1 MNRFRANPKLLA
13 PLLAGMAMLGPF
25 SIDAFFPAFQVM
37 EAEFSVTSVA
47 MQQSLSVYLLSFAAM
62 SLVHGPLSDAYGRRG
77 VILWSMLLFAVASA
91 GCALADS
98 YRMLLVFRAMQGICA
113 GAGMIVGRA
122 IIRDR
127 YDGADAQ
134 RLMSQVSFIFGFAP
148 AIAPIIGGFVLGFAG
163 WRAIF
168 WLLAGFTLLLVAAS
182 LAALPETHP
191 RERRTR
197 FELQPLLRT
206 YRRVLGDRR
215 FLLVGFAAALNFGA
229 LFTYIASA
237 PSVVLKLLK
246 LSETEFAW
254 LFVPVIAGMML
265 GSATSA
271 RMAGRLSPLRT
282 VTVGFTLMGIGTVL
296 NVAGSA
302 VLTPTVPWF
311 VLPVGVIG
319 MGVTLAFPTLT
330 ILMLDRFPA
339 VRGAAASV
347 QATISL
353 GVSAAVSGLVAPV
366 VDASPILLASAAAA
380 MTCSGYLLWRLYRR
394 ITPDIGPQVLCAT
407 LEPAVAPNPSSAH
420 VRD

>member
-37 EAEFSVTSVA
+37 EAEFSVPSVA

-98 YRMLLVFRAMQGICA
+98 YRMLLVFRAMQGVCA

-206 YRRVLGDRR
+206 YRRVLSDRR

-353 GVSAAVSGLVAPV
+353 GVSAAVSGLIAPQ
-366 VDASPILLASAAAA
+366 VDASPILLATSAAAMSA
-380 MTCSGYLLWRLYRR
+380 SGFALWWLYRR

-407 LEPAVAPNPSSAH
+407 LEPAVAPTPSSAH

>member
-1 MNRFRANPKLLA
+1 MNRFRANPRLLA

-25 SIDAFFPAFQVM
+25 SIDAFFPAFPTM
-37 EAEFSVTSVA
+37 EAEFAVTRVA

-77 VILWSMLLFAVASA
+77 VILWSMLLFAVACA

-98 YRMLLVFRAMQGICA
+98 YRMLLAFRAMQGVCA

-122 IIRDR
+122 MIRDR
-127 YDGADAQ
+127 HDGADAQ

-148 AIAPIIGGFVLGFAG
+148 AVAPIIGGFVLGLAG

-168 WLLAGFTLLLVAAS
+168 WLLGGFTLALVAAS

-197 FELQPLLRT
+197 FALRPLLRT
-206 YRRVLGDRR
+206 YRSVLGDRR
-215 FLLVGFAAALNFGA
+215 FLLLGFAASLNFGA
-229 LFTYIASA
+229 LFIYIASA
-237 PSVVLKLLK
+237 PSVVLDLLK
-246 LSETEFAW
+246 LSETQFAW

-271 RMAGRLSPLRT
+271 RMAGRMSPLRT
-282 VTVGFTLMGIGTVL
+282 VRVGFSLMAIGTLL
-296 NVAGSA
+296 NLAGSIG
-302 VLTPTVPWF
+302 LRPQVPWF
-311 VLPVGVIG
+311 VLPVGLIG
-319 MGVTLAFPTLT
+319 TGVTLAFPTLT
-330 ILMLDRFPA
+330 LLMLDRFPA

-353 GVSAAVSGLVAPV
+353 GVSALVSGLVAPL
-366 VDASPILLASAAAA
+366 VDASALKLALAAAA
-380 MTCSGYLLWRLYRR
+380 MTGSGFMLWWWYRR
-394 ITPDIGPQVLCAT
+394 ITPDAGPQVLSAA
-407 LEPAVAPNPSSAH
+407 LQPAMVPTPSSAE
-420 VRD
+420 VQR

>member
-1 MNRFRANPKLLA
+1 MNRFRANPRLLA

-25 SIDAFFPAFQVM
+25 SIDAFFPAFPTM
-37 EAEFSVTSVA
+37 EAEFAVTRVA

-77 VILWSMLLFAVASA
+77 VILWSMLLFAVACA

-98 YRMLLVFRAMQGICA
+98 YRMLLAFRAMQGVCA

-122 IIRDR
+122 MIRDR
-127 YDGADAQ
+127 HDGADAQ

-148 AIAPIIGGFVLGFAG
+148 AVAPIIGGFVLGFAG

-168 WLLAGFTLLLVAAS
+168 WLLGGFTLALVAAS

-197 FELQPLLRT
+197 FALRPLLRT
-206 YRRVLGDRR
+206 YRSVLGDRR
-215 FLLVGFAAALNFGA
+215 FLLLGFAASLNFGA

-237 PSVVLKLLK
+237 PSVVLDLLK
-246 LSETEFAW
+246 LSETQFAW

-271 RMAGRLSPLRT
+271 RMAGRMSPLRT
-282 VTVGFTLMGIGTVL
+282 VRVGFSLMAIGTLL
-296 NVAGSA
+296 NLAGSIG
-302 VLTPTVPWF
+302 LRPQVPWF
-311 VLPVGVIG
+311 VLPVGLIG
-319 MGVTLAFPTLT
+319 TGVTLAFPTLT
-330 ILMLDRFPA
+330 LLMLDRFPA

-353 GVSAAVSGLVAPV
+353 GVSALVSGLVAPL
-366 VDASPILLASAAAA
+366 VDASALKLALAAAA
-380 MTCSGYLLWRLYRR
+380 MTGSGFVLWWWYRR
-394 ITPDIGPQVLCAT
+394 ITPDAGPQVLSAA
-407 LEPAVAPNPSSAH
+407 LQPAMVPTPSSAE
-420 VRD
+420 VQR

>member
-1 MNRFRANPKLLA
+1 MNRYRANPKLLA

-25 SIDAFFPAFQVM
+25 SIDAFFPAFRIM

-47 MQQSLSVYLLSFAAM
+47 MQQSLSVYLLAFAAM
-62 SLVHGPLSDAYGRRG
+62 SLLHGPLSDAYGRRG
-77 VILWSMLLFAVASA
+77 VILWSMLLFAAACA

-98 YRMLLVFRAMQGICA
+98 YRTLLVFRALQGIAA

-122 IIRDR
+122 MIRDR

-148 AIAPIIGGFVLGFAG
+148 AVAPIVGGFVLGLAG

-168 WLLAGFTLLLVAAS
+168 WLLGGFTLLLVAAS

-197 FELQPLLRT
+197 FEVRPLLRT
-206 YRRVLGDRR
+206 YRGVVGDQR
-215 FLLVGFAAALNFGA
+215 FLLLGFAASLNFAA

-237 PSVVLKLLK
+237 PSVVLNLLK
-246 LSETEFAW
+246 LSETQFAW
-254 LFVPVIAGMML
+254 LFIPVIAGMML

-271 RMAGRLSPLRT
+271 RMAGKMSPLRT
-282 VTVGFTLMGIGTVL
+282 VSVGFGLMGIGTAL
-296 NVAGSA
+296 NLASSLWLQPA
-302 VLTPTVPWF
+302 VPWF
-311 VLPVGVIG
+311 VLPVGIIG

-330 ILMLDRFPA
+330 LLMLDRFPA

-353 GVSAAVSGLVAPV
+353 GVSAAVSGMVAPV

-380 MTCSGYLLWRLYRR
+380 MTGGGYVLWWLYRR
-394 ITPDIGPQVLCAT
+394 ITLDIGPQVLSAT
-407 LEPAVAPNPSSAH
+407 LEAAVAPTPSSAH
-420 VRD
+420 VRN

>member
-25 SIDAFFPAFQVM
+25 SIDAFFPAFQTM
-37 EAEFSVTSVA
+37 EAEFSVTSEA

-62 SLVHGPLSDAYGRRG
+62 SLLHGPLSDAYGRRG
-77 VILWSMLLFAVASA
+77 VILWSMLLFALASA

-134 RLMSQVSFIFGFAP
+134 RLMSRVSFMFGFAP
-148 AIAPIIGGFVLGFAG
+148 AIAPIVGGFVLGIAG

-168 WLLAGFTLLLVAAS
+168 WLLAGFTLLLVAAA

-197 FELQPLLRT
+197 FQLKPLLHT
-206 YRRVLGDRR
+206 YRGVIGDRR
-215 FLLVGFAAALNFGA
+215 FLLLGFAAALNFGA

-237 PSVVLKLLK
+237 PSVVLTLLH

-271 RMAGRLSPLRT
+271 RMAGRMSAVRT
-282 VTVGFTLMGIGTVL
+282 VSIGFGLMAAGTVL
-296 NVAGSA
+296 NLAGS
-302 VLTPTVPWF
+302 VWLRPTIPWF
-311 VLPVGVIG
+311 VLPVGIVG

-330 ILMLDRFPA
+330 LLMLDRFPA

-353 GVSAAVSGLVAPV
+353 GVSALVSGLVAPR
-366 VDASPILLASAAAA
+366 VDASPILLATSAAA
-380 MTCSGYLLWRLYRR
+380 MSLGGYALWRLYRR
-394 ITPDIGPQVLCAT
+394 ITPEVGPQVLSAK
-407 LEPAVAPNPSSAH
+407 LEAAVAATPSSAH
-420 VRD
+420 VQG

>member
-1 MNRFRANPKLLA
+1 MNRFRANPRLLA

-25 SIDAFFPAFQVM
+25 SIDAFFPAFPTM
-37 EAEFSVTSVA
+37 EAEFSVTRVA

-77 VILWSMLLFAVASA
+77 VILWSMLLFAVACA

-98 YRMLLVFRAMQGICA
+98 YRMLLAFRAMQGVCA

-122 IIRDR
+122 MIRDR
-127 YDGADAQ
+127 HDGADAQ

-148 AIAPIIGGFVLGFAG
+148 AVAPIIGGLVLGLAG

-168 WLLAGFTLLLVAAS
+168 WLLGGFTLALVAAS

-197 FELQPLLRT
+197 FALRPLLRT
-206 YRRVLGDRR
+206 YRSVLGDRR
-215 FLLVGFAAALNFGA
+215 FLLLGFAASLNFGA
-229 LFTYIASA
+229 LFVYIASA
-237 PSVVLKLLK
+237 PSVVLDLLK
-246 LSETEFAW
+246 LSETQFAW

-271 RMAGRLSPLRT
+271 RMAGRMSPLRT
-282 VTVGFTLMGIGTVL
+282 VRVGFSLMAIGTLL
-296 NVAGSA
+296 NLAGSIG
-302 VLTPTVPWF
+302 LRPQVPWF
-311 VLPVGVIG
+311 VLPVGLIG
-319 MGVTLAFPTLT
+319 TGVTLAFPTLT
-330 ILMLDRFPA
+330 LLMLDRFPA

-353 GVSAAVSGLVAPV
+353 GVSALVSGLVAPL
-366 VDASPILLASAAAA
+366 VDASPVLLASAAAA
-380 MTCSGYLLWRLYRR
+380 MTVTGYLLWSGYRR
-394 ITPDIGPQVLCAT
+394 ITPDIGPQVLSAA
-407 LEPAVAPNPSSAH
+407 LEPAVAPTPSSAH
-420 VRD
+420 VQR

>member
-1 MNRFRANPKLLA
+1 MNRFRANPRLLA

-25 SIDAFFPAFQVM
+25 SIDAFFPAFPTM
-37 EAEFSVTSVA
+37 EAEFAVTRVA

-77 VILWSMLLFAVASA
+77 VILWSMLLFAVACA

-98 YRMLLVFRAMQGICA
+98 YRMLLAFRAMQGVCA

-122 IIRDR
+122 MIRDR
-127 YDGADAQ
+127 HDGADAQ

-148 AIAPIIGGFVLGFAG
+148 AVAPIIGGFVLGFAG

-168 WLLAGFTLLLVAAS
+168 WLLGGFTLALVAAS

-197 FELQPLLRT
+197 FALRPLLRT
-206 YRRVLGDRR
+206 YRSVLGDRR
-215 FLLVGFAAALNFGA
+215 FLLLGFAASLNFGA
-229 LFTYIASA
+229 LFIYIASA
-237 PSVVLKLLK
+237 PSVVLDLLK
-246 LSETEFAW
+246 LSETQFAW

-271 RMAGRLSPLRT
+271 RMAGRMSPLRT
-282 VTVGFTLMGIGTVL
+282 VRVGFSLMAIGTLL
-296 NVAGSA
+296 NLAGSIG
-302 VLTPTVPWF
+302 LRPQVPWF

-319 MGVTLAFPTLT
+319 SGVTLVFPTLT
-330 ILMLDRFPA
+330 LLMLDRFPA

-353 GVSAAVSGLVAPV
+353 GVSALVSGLVAPL
-366 VDASPILLASAAAA
+366 VDASALKLALAAAA
-380 MTCSGYLLWRLYRR
+380 MTGSGFVLWWWYRR
-394 ITPDIGPQVLCAT
+394 ITPDAGPQVLSAV
-407 LEPAVAPNPSSAH
+407 LQPAMVPTPSSAE
-420 VRD
+420 VQR

>member
-25 SIDAFFPAFQVM
+25 SIDAFFPAFRVM
-37 EAEFSVTSVA
+37 EAELSVTPVA

-62 SLVHGPLSDAYGRRG
+62 SLLHGPLSDAYGRRG
-77 VILWSMLLFAVASA
+77 VILWSMLLFAVASG
-91 GCALADS
+91 GCALAGS
-98 YRMLLVFRAMQGICA
+98 YEMLLFFRAMQGVCA

-148 AIAPIIGGFVLGFAG
+148 AVAPIIGGFVLGLAG

-168 WLLAGFTLLLVAAS
+168 WLLAGFTLLLVAAA

-197 FELQPLLRT
+197 FQLKPLLRT
-206 YRRVLGDRR
+206 YRAVIGDRR
-215 FLLVGFAAALNFGA
+215 FLLLGFSAALNFGA

-237 PSVVLKLLK
+237 PSVVLNLLH

-271 RMAGRLSPLRT
+271 RMAGRMSAVRT
-282 VTVGFTLMGIGTVL
+282 VSVGFSLMAVGTVL
-296 NVAGSA
+296 NLADSA
-302 VLTPTVPWF
+302 WLPPMIPWF

-330 ILMLDRFPA
+330 LLMLDRFPA

-353 GVSAAVSGLVAPV
+353 GVSALVSGLVAPV
-366 VDASPILLASAAAA
+366 VDASPMLLAVSAAA
-380 MTCSGYLLWRLYRR
+380 MTASGYALWWLYRR
-394 ITPDIGPQVLCAT
+394 ITPDVGPQVLSAK
-407 LEPAVAPNPSSAH
+407 LEAAVAATPSSAH
-420 VRD
+420 VQG